1 MKSNLTRTAIALATA
16 VQWAPTMPVS
26 AADAPAFI
34 EAGKR
39 YTLTIPL
46 DGRLVE
52 NQFKILEIMKDG
64 WVKAAMLQGNQV
76 MWLNTNQ
83 ALLIA
88 PFPQQTA
95 E

>member
-1 MKSNLTRTAIALATA
+1 MKPSLTRAAIALAA
-16 VQWAPTMPVS
+16 AIQLASALPLS

-34 EAGKR
+34 EVGKR
-39 YTLTIPL
+39 YTLTIPIN
-46 DGRLVE
+46 GQLVE
-52 NQFKILEIMKDG
+52 NQFKVLEVGKDG
-64 WVKAAMLQGNQV
+64 WVKVAMLQGNQV

-88 PFPQQTA
+88 PFPAQPA

>member
-1 MKSNLTRTAIALATA
+1 MKNNLTRAAIGLAA
-16 VQWAPTMPVS
+16 VIQLAAVMPVS

-34 EAGKR
+34 EVGKR
-39 YTLTIPL
+39 YTLTIPINSQ
-46 DGRLVE
+46 LVE
-52 NQFKILEIMKDG
+52 NQFKVLEIIKDG
-64 WVKAAMLQGNQV
+64 WVKVAMLQGNQV

-88 PFPQQTA
+88 PFPQQPA